1 MAKEK
6 PDLVYGTL
14 DMLILKALQHD
25 PRHGLAIA
33 DRIQQ
38 MSKDILYVEQGSL
51 YPALYRLEAQGW
63 IKAEW
68 GVSDNNRKA
77 RYYKL
82 TAAGRKQL
90 AAETEHWPRITKES
104 ISFFPEPE
112 KFMPRLRA
120 WFSRLIGLF
129 RKIARDAEM
138 AEEMQAHLDLL
149 IERNVAAGMSPDD
162 ARSAALR
169 QFGGIEQTKESR
181 ANNEYG
187 DGPTNFCRTFGSACE
202 CSSVVRDF
210 RSWRFSA

>member
-1 MAKEK
+1 MNNFSPRLSRFIKQHMAKEK

-38 MSKDILYVEQGSL
+38 MSKDILHVEQGSL

-82 TAAGRKQL
+82 TAAGRRQL
-90 AAETEHWPRITKES
+90 TAEQDHWSRITK
-104 ISFFPEPE
+104 
-112 KFMPRLRA
+112 
-120 WFSRLIGLF
+120 
-129 RKIARDAEM
+129 
-138 AEEMQAHLDLL
+138 
-149 IERNVAAGMSPDD
+149 
-162 ARSAALR
+162 
-169 QFGGIEQTKESR
+169 GIEFVLSG
-181 ANNEYG
+181 A
-187 DGPTNFCRTFGSACE
+187 
-202 CSSVVRDF
+202 
-210 RSWRFSA
+210 